1 MSLTPELTDSW
12 VITNGGSE
20 PISLTFSDP
29 FWLET
34 GFTHC
39 YDYLRITNSR
49 TGESWDLCG
58 EDVPSDLNLDTD
70 KVEVTLFTDF
80 ANNHEGFR
88 MTYQTSGEMNTTPSP
103 TTPGS
108 TTEGPSTSEGTTGR
122 DQCILSWDLLCLIKT
137 EAQHLQDLKSSADTP
152 PSDPTGPWRRRRG
165 QGSSTG

>member
-1 MSLTPELTDSW
+1 MIYRQPPQSLSILRVPATPQSTPVTSHAGEADKLLSCLTSDLTDSW

-39 YDYLRITNSR
+39 YDYLRVTNTR

-58 EDVPSDLNLDTD
+58 EDVPEDMSLDTD
-70 KVEVTLFTDF
+70 KVEVTLFTDW

-88 MTYQTSGEMNTTPSP
+88 MTYLTSGEMNTTPEP

-108 TTEGPSTSEGTTGR
+108 TTEGPSTSPGESTTGGGLISVVIN
-122 DQCILSWDLLCLIKT
+122 CI
-137 EAQHLQDLKSSADTP
+137 
-152 PSDPTGPWRRRRG
+152 
-165 QGSSTG
+165 

>member
-1 MSLTPELTDSW
+1 MTGSW

-39 YDYLRITNSR
+39 YDFLRVTNKK

-58 EDVPSDLNLDTD
+58 EDVPGDMSLDTD
-70 KVEVTLFTDF
+70 EVEVTLFTDF

-88 MTYQTSGEMNTTPSP
+88 MTYKTSGEMNTTPSP
-103 TTPGS
+103 TSPVS
-108 TTEGPSTSEGTTGR
+108 STEGSITSEGTTGR
-122 DQCILSWDLLCLIKT
+122 
-137 EAQHLQDLKSSADTP
+137 
-152 PSDPTGPWRRRRG
+152 G
-165 QGSSTG
+165 

>member
-1 MSLTPELTDSW
+1 MTGSW

-39 YDYLRITNSR
+39 YDYLRVTNKK

-58 EDVPSDLNLDTD
+58 EDVPEDMSLDTD
-70 KVEVTLFTDF
+70 RVEVTLFTDW

-88 MTYQTSGEMNTTPSP
+88 MTYQTSGEMNTTPTS

-108 TTEGPSTSEGTTGR
+108 TTEGPSTSPGESTTGG
-122 DQCILSWDLLCLIKT
+122 DLIFVVINCSI
-137 EAQHLQDLKSSADTP
+137 
-152 PSDPTGPWRRRRG
+152 
-165 QGSSTG
+165 